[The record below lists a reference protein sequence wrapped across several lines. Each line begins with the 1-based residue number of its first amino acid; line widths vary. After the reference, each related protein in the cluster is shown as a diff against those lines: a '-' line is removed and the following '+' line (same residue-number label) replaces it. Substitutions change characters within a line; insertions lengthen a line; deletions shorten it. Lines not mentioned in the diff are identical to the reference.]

1 MLILCAKFLSKN
13 LFVHL
18 VCFLFF
24 LSIFTDFS
32 FGFEFSLYFV
42 FEFDFPPIFN
52 KKNYGCFFSNL
63 ILTKFIFSLTVMKY
77 RAKPKNITII
87 SKMTWWSCVWGKRG
101 NSEWTRESWNYL
113 MAATLPNDLARYV
126 MEDNE
131 AFQKEIVGFT
141 GGGTDFGPCPHS
153 SKFIWMSALVGWTF
167 WQSEANGFWGLY
179 NNDSW

>member
-1 MLILCAKFLSKN
+1 MLFILFKYFYG
-13 LFVHL
+13 
-18 VCFLFF
+18 FF
-24 LSIFTDFS
+24 FRILIS
-32 FGFEFSLYFV
+32 FYFV
-42 FEFDFPPIFN
+42 FEFDFPPIF
-52 KKNYGCFFSNL
+52 KKRITDVSFRIWFWQFL
-63 ILTKFIFSLTVMKY
+63 KFIFSLTVMKY

-87 SKMTWWSCVWGKRG
+87 SKMTWRSCVWGKRG

-113 MAATLPNDLARYV
+113 LAATLPNDLARYI

-167 WQSEANGFWGLY
+167 WQ
-179 NNDSW
+179 